1 MTRALPDPTQRF
13 RLDDRVALITGAS
26 SGLGAHFAR
35 VLTAAGARVVV
46 AARRRDRID
55 ALAAELPG
63 AVAVACDVSIAEQNE
78 ALIEAAI
85 ARCGGVDVLVNN
97 AGISEGPKAAL
108 DTSLAEFQQVLAV
121 DLVAAF
127 QLSQLAARSML
138 ARGRGSIVNIA
149 SVHGLV
155 SGVPNAQAAYVAA
168 KGGLVNLTRE
178 LGCQWARQG
187 VRVNA
192 IAPAYF
198 ETEITA
204 FMFSDERS
212 MTWVRRNTPMGR
224 PGKLEEL
231 DGALL
236 YLASDASS
244 YVTGTTLCV
253 DGGWTAR

>member
-1 MTRALPDPTQRF
+1 MTRLQPDPTQRF
-13 RLDDRVALITGAS
+13 RLDDRVAVITGAS

-35 VLTAAGARVVV
+35 LLAAVGARVVL
-46 AARRRDRID
+46 AARRRERIE

-63 AVAVACDVSIAEQNE
+63 AVAVACDVSRAADNE
-78 ALIEAAI
+78 RLIETAI
-85 ARCGGVDVLVNN
+85 ARCGGVDLLVNN
-97 AGISEGPKAAL
+97 AGITEGPKPAL
-108 DTSLAEFQQVLAV
+108 ETPLSEFHQVLAV

-138 ARGRGSIVNIA
+138 ARGGGSIVNIA
-149 SVHGLV
+149 SIHGLV
-155 SGVPNAQAAYVAA
+155 AGAPNSQAAYVAA

-187 VRVNA
+187 IRVNA

-204 FMFSDERS
+204 EMFADERS
-212 MTWVRRNTPMGR
+212 MSWLRRNTPMGR
-224 PGKLEEL
+224 PGKLDEL

-236 YLASDASS
+236 FLASGASS
-244 YVTGTTLCV
+244 YVTGTTLAV

>member
-1 MTRALPDPTQRF
+1 MPEPDPDPLRGF
-13 RLDDRVALITGAS
+13 RLDGRVAVITGAS
-26 SGLGAHFAR
+26 GGFGARFAR
-35 VLTAAGARVVV
+35 VLTAVGARVVL
-46 AARRRDRID
+46 AARRRERIE

-63 AVAVACDVSIAEQNE
+63 ALAVACDVARAEDNERLIAT
-78 ALIEAAI
+78 AR
-85 ARCGGVDVLVNN
+85 ARCGGVDVLINN
-97 AGISEGPKAAL
+97 AGITEGPKPARE
-108 DTSLAEFQQVLAV
+108 TTLAEFQQVLAV

-127 QLSQLAARSML
+127 QLSVLAANSMRE
-138 ARGRGSIVNIA
+138 RGRGSIVNVA
-149 SVHGLV
+149 SIHGLV
-155 SGVPNAQAAYVAA
+155 AGAPNAQAAYVAA

-178 LGCQWARQG
+178 LACQWAREG

-198 ETEITA
+198 ATEITA
-204 FMFSDERS
+204 GMFADERS
-212 MTWVRRNTPMGR
+212 MRWLRRNTPLGR
-224 PGKLEEL
+224 PGRIEEL